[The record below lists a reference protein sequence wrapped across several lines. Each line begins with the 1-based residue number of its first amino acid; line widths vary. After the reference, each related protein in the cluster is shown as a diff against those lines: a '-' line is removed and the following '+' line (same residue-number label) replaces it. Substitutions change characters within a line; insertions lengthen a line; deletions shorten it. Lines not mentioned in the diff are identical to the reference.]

1 MKVTLELVDR
11 SDYGHMAI
19 LYKLLGQRKPW
30 QSISHKNM
38 PTFDEHVEFVKS
50 DPYRVWYLILTDDAA
65 AGCVYLTHEREIGI
79 SIYEKMKGKGIGSEA
94 VRLIL
99 DMYDGPI
106 YANIN
111 PLNDASREFF
121 TKMGFTQL
129 QVTYV
134 YE

>member
-1 MKVTLELVDR
+1 MKVTLRLVDPESR
-11 SDYGHMAI
+11 DDVRH
-19 LYKLLGQRKPW
+19 LFNLLNERKPW
-30 QSISHKNM
+30 QSISHKQM
-38 PTFDEHVEFVKS
+38 PTFDEHDAFVKS
-50 DPYRVWYLILTDDAA
+50 DPYRVWYLIEVNGGV
-65 AGCVYLTHEREIGI
+65 AGCVYLTDEREIGI
-79 SIYEKMKGKGIGSEA
+79 SIYEKMKGKGVGSEA
-94 VRLIL
+94 VRLMM

-121 TKMGFTQL
+121 TKMGFVPL